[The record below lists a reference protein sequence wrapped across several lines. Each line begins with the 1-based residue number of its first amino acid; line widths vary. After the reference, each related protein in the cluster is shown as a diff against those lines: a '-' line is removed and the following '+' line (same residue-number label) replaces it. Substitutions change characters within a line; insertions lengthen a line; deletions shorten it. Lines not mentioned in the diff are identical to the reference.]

1 MFSSWAD
8 SFKESITGCFFVG
21 IDSAQQEL
29 VRYTFTFDIKC
40 YSWNFHWQP
49 TFLATTLASTVSLHH
64 LQTKT
69 SLQMGEQS
77 YLQSIVFQQV
87 KFIIIGEGC
96 CRISRII
103 DALVIAVLADN
114 VTQDPV
120 DSQCKI
126 YAPLH
131 LE

>member
-8 SFKESITGCFFVG
+8 NFKES
-21 IDSAQQEL
+21 
-29 VRYTFTFDIKC
+29 RNP
-40 YSWNFHWQP
+40 WNFHWQP

-87 KFIIIGEGC
+87 KFIIIG
-96 CRISRII
+96 
-103 DALVIAVLADN
+103 
-114 VTQDPV
+114 
-120 DSQCKI
+120 
-126 YAPLH
+126 
-131 LE
+131 